1 MGKSRSLKIQWWDFC
16 ILGGCPYSLRICCY
30 CSVAKLCLTL
40 CDPMNCNTLGFPVL
54 HCLPEFA
61 QTHVHWVSDAT
72 WPSHPLSFSSP
83 LALNLSQHQG
93 LFFSS
98 ELALPIRWPRYW
110 GLESSKVSSTYWS
123 ALFLWETKTLLEYV
137 YSLIHST
144 NTY

>member
-1 MGKSRSLKIQWWDFC
+1 MEIPDKQEANNTTAVVS
-16 ILGGCPYSLRICCY
+16 PCCC

-40 CDPMNCNTLGFPVL
+40 CNLMNCSMPGFPII
-54 HCLPEFA
+54 HYLPEFA
-61 QTHVHWVSDAT
+61 QTHVHWISDAIQS
-72 WPSHPLSFSSP
+72 SHPLSPPFP

-93 LFFSS
+93 LFFSRK
-98 ELALPIRWPRYW
+98 LALPIKWPKYW